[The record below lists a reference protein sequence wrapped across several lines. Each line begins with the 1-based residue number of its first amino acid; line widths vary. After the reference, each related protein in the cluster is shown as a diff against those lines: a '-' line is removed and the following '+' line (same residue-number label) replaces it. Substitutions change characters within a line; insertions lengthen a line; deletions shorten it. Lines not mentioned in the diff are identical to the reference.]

1 MVVPHNYILL
11 GIVTLGMACFIASFA
26 ASFTELSVITA
37 IMGCC
42 LSTAGLFIAALFTST
57 STSMVR
63 NLSTGLATAML
74 MDLAVLLMM
83 LFTMSFHDKA
93 LVFAASLALCAMSG
107 IFIIFDL
114 HYVIIPGVADHN
126 DYILAALNLYLDIA
140 RLFWYLLILLG
151 DGRS

>member
-1 MVVPHNYILL
+1 
-11 GIVTLGMACFIASFA
+11 MATFIASFA
-26 ASFTELSVITA
+26 ANFSELSVITA

-42 LSTAGLFIAALFTST
+42 LSTAGLFIASLFTST
-57 STSMVR
+57 NAHMVR
-63 NLSTGLATAML
+63 NLSTGLAIAML

-93 LVFAASLALCAMSG
+93 LVFAASMILCATSG

-114 HYVIIPGVADHN
+114 HYVLIPGVADHN

-140 RLFWYLLILLG
+140 RLFWYLLVLLG
-151 DGRS
+151 DGKL